1 MPEETVLEVG
11 VDRVGK
17 RLDIFILE
25 GLGGRAG
32 GESAGASEPRDEVP
46 TRSSLRRW
54 IDNGFV
60 TVDGQRKKAGY
71 ALRLGEKVRVVQPPP
86 RPVRLAAEEIPLSIV
101 FEDDHLIVLNKP
113 AGIVV
118 HPGAGNPTGTLANAL
133 LHHLRREAADDS
145 IRPGI
150 VHRLDKDTSGLIVA
164 AKNDRIHEALAS
176 QFKER
181 QVEKTY
187 LALVYGRVQPPEG
200 RIEKPLGR
208 DSRRRTRMSVR
219 SRKPRQALT
228 EYKVERYFDE
238 LTLVEVRLLT
248 GRTHQIRVHFES
260 IGFPI
265 VGDSTYMAGR
275 KKLLRPVSRQVEASA
290 QRQFLHAASL
300 GFSHPVSGEKLALSV
315 PLPPELDALLSRLG

>member
-1 MPEETVLEVG
+1 
-11 VDRVGK
+11 
-17 RLDIFILE
+17 
-25 GLGGRAG
+25 
-32 GESAGASEPRDEVP
+32 
-46 TRSSLRRW
+46 
-54 IDNGFV
+54 
-60 TVDGQRKKAGY
+60 
-71 ALRLGEKVRVVQPPP
+71 
-86 RPVRLAAEEIPLSIV
+86 
-101 FEDDHLIVLNKP
+101 
-113 AGIVV
+113 
-118 HPGAGNPTGTLANAL
+118 
-133 LHHLRREAADDS
+133 
-145 IRPGI
+145 
-150 VHRLDKDTSGLIVA
+150 
-164 AKNDRIHEALAS
+164 
-176 QFKER
+176 
-181 QVEKTY
+181 
-187 LALVYGRVQPPEG
+187 
-200 RIEKPLGR
+200 
-208 DSRRRTRMSVR
+208 MSVR